1 MNLANF
7 KEQLVA
13 ILENRTNFKID
24 KEPIP
29 TLENLRNNRLWIK
42 MMKLSTYRRSKSKTV
57 DLLTTVKVLLGQV

>member
-13 ILENRTNFKID
+13 ILENRTNYKIG

-29 TLENLRNNRLWIK
+29 TLENLKNNRFWIK
-42 MMKLSTYRRSKSKTV
+42 MMRLSTYRRSKSKIV
-57 DLLTTVKVLLGQV
+57 DLLTTEKVLLGQV

>member
-13 ILENRTNFKID
+13 ILENRTNFKIG

>member
-13 ILENRTNFKID
+13 ILENRTSCKIG

-29 TLENLRNNRLWIK
+29 TLENLRNSRLWIK
-42 MMKLSTYRRSKSKTV
+42 MMKLSTYKRSKSKTV

>member
-13 ILENRTNFKID
+13 ILENRTNYKID

-42 MMKLSTYRRSKSKTV
+42 MMKLSTYKRSKSKTV
-57 DLLTTVKVLLGQV
+57 DLLTIVKVLLGQV

>member
-7 KEQLVA
+7 KEQLVE
-13 ILENRTNFKID
+13 ILENRTSCKIG

-29 TLENLRNNRLWIK
+29 TLENLRNSRLWIK
-42 MMKLSTYRRSKSKTV
+42 MMKLSTYKRSKSKTV

>member
-13 ILENRTNFKID
+13 ILENRTNCKIG

-29 TLENLRNNRLWIK
+29 TLENLRNSRLWIK
-42 MMKLSTYRRSKSKTV
+42 MMKLSTYKRSKSKTV